1 MENRNVELLTKV
13 KTPAG
18 ERLEEEYRENIGDIR
33 ILLAK
38 EYCTMLVGAGDQ
50 KAYHHM
56 GPLKK
61 RRSLLAKDAQTFEA
75 YIRVSVQVV
84 YLALGRR
91 HYQEIAPEEI
101 MADNNI
107 AIGIIGM
114 ARTKFDTML
123 RILPPAPATDGK
135 SRTMSQIFSKQSAMI
150 MRKSLSTLK
159 KGLYPEIAIPP
170 KDSIEL
176 IFVILHKL
184 YS

>member
-91 HYQEIAPEEI
+91 HYQEIETETHRLLKSATFNAIKHKAMRAHSGTPAKQTRTTEI
-101 MADNNI
+101 LMGTCLRRDRHLLTHSPLMNELFCTRPI
-107 AIGIIGM
+107 DYRLKGIGVV
-114 ARTKFDTML
+114 K
-123 RILPPAPATDGK
+123 
-135 SRTMSQIFSKQSAMI
+135 
-150 MRKSLSTLK
+150 
-159 KGLYPEIAIPP
+159 YPE
-170 KDSIEL
+170 
-176 IFVILHKL
+176 
-184 YS
+184 